1 MLHYVLTEITKAIA
15 EADSEQHIK
24 GLQHAYRIVEESIAK
39 EVSENA
45 FMVRQN
51 GRRGEGYPFDSFTD
65 EELSEIHISASNE
78 ASSADAYIEGL
89 DEALTIASTM
99 TYDDWVD
106 KYIPIQTSD
115 AGKSL
120 LRYSVDTIARE
131 QQTEN
136 RVWTLFEDLNYREIR
151 SGMLYAI
158 GASYV
163 ITVLGHKDYE
173 DITVI

>member
-1 MLHYVLTEITKAIA
+1 MLHYILAEITKAIA
-15 EADSEQHIK
+15 EADSQQHIK
-24 GLQHAYRIVEESIAK
+24 GLQHAYRIVEDSIAK

-51 GRRGEGYPFDSFTD
+51 GRRGEAYPFDSFTD

-89 DEALTIASTM
+89 DEALTIASTL

-106 KYIPIQTSD
+106 KYTPIQ
-115 AGKSL
+115 AGKAL
-120 LRYSVDTIARE
+120 LRHSVDTIARE

-136 RVWTLFEDLNYREIR
+136 RVWTLFEDINYREIR

-163 ITVLGHKDYE
+163 VTVLGHKDYE
-173 DITVI
+173 YITVI